1 MPTSKIARN
10 SVFPTRV
17 AAALISLLVLLLS
30 GCIPDENTP
39 LSRAASEGDL
49 TKLNALLAAGA
60 TPAERDN
67 ALVGAARAGQPEVIY
82 ALVKSGADPNFRAG
96 VNGWPVLMHAI
107 HKDQLRSV
115 RALLNSG
122 ADVNATGRE
131 GETPLMMAA
140 GYGYAEISR
149 LWLEHKA
156 DPYATMA
163 DGKNALDFAAN
174 GVADIDKFTWGRCQ
188 AGVVSVLRE
197 LSPNLK
203 PKDPAK
209 LKGCS

>member
-1 MPTSKIARN
+1 MN
-10 SVFPTRV
+10 
-17 AAALISLLVLLLS
+17 
-30 GCIPDENTP
+30 
-39 LSRAASEGDL
+39 
-49 TKLNALLAAGA
+49 
-60 TPAERDN
+60 
-67 ALVGAARAGQPEVIY
+67 
-82 ALVKSGADPNFRAG
+82 SGADPNFRAG
-96 VNGWPVLMHAI
+96 VNGWPALMHAI

-122 ADVNATGRE
+122 ADVNAATGRE
-131 GETPLMMAA
+131 GETPPMMAA
-140 GYGYAEISR
+140 GYGYADISR
-149 LWLEHKA
+149 LLLEHKA

-188 AGVVSVLRE
+188 AGVVGVLRE

-203 PKDPAK
+203 PNDPAK

>member
-1 MPTSKIARN
+1 MLTCKTARGI
-10 SVFPTRV
+10 SEAHV
-17 AAALISLLVLLLS
+17 ACAVTSLLALFLS
-30 GCIPDENTP
+30 SCMPNENTP
-39 LSRAASEGDL
+39 LSRAASEGDI
-49 TKLNALLAAGA
+49 TKVDSLLAAGA
-60 TPAERDN
+60 TPAERGE
-67 ALVGAARAGQPEVIY
+67 ALMWAAREGQPEAIY

-96 VNGWPVLMHAI
+96 VNDWPVLMHAI

-122 ADVNATGRE
+122 ADANATGRR

-140 GYGYAEISR
+140 GYGYADISR
-149 LWLEHKA
+149 LLLEHKA

-163 DGKNALDFAAN
+163 DGENALDFAVN

-188 AGVVSVLRE
+188 AGAVGVLRE

-203 PKDPAK
+203 PKDPQE
-209 LKGCS
+209 LKRCS